1 MECVQIR
8 IEVKCTNKQ
17 HCQVRIKE
25 NDVFTRC
32 LVTPQTMK
40 QHSNQGRNGLE
51 NMTWKE
57 THWRCHSCTS
67 EIFPKIEIN
76 TCPQSKPK
84 ISPKHVNL
92 LTYVQLRESLEN
104 DIFQVDSTY
113 KSMATQR
120 DLQENIL
127 DILRRDETIFW
138 NLVYYFSK
146 YKYRFEFMLPYS
158 KERYDRKSIFQV
170 YRK

>member
-8 IEVKCTNKQ
+8 IVVKCTNE

-25 NDVFTRC
+25 NEVFTRC

-40 QHSNQGRNGLE
+40 QHSNQGRHNLE
-51 NMTWKE
+51 NMTWSD

-67 EIFPKIEIN
+67 AIKPKIEII

-84 ISPKHVNL
+84 ISPKYVNL

-113 KSMATQR
+113 KSMATQG
-120 DLQENIL
+120 DHQGNIL
-127 DILRRDETIFW
+127 DILRSYSDEKIFW

-158 KERYDRKSIFQV
+158 KERYDKKSIFQV
-170 YRK
+170 CK